1 MRVLPGC
8 SGVNVGNICGTE
20 LAPVH
25 DRIRCHF
32 CSVVHAHEFGGAM
45 NSDQAFENVDDVIAG
60 HGPLNFNGKGRFG
73 EFVGDVEV
81 FQCSPVTRLIE
92 LKIERPHVIGTHCYV
107 TFTWIGGVTVTP
119 TFPLFHLHP

>member
-1 MRVLPGC
+1 
-8 SGVNVGNICGTE
+8 
-20 LAPVH
+20 
-25 DRIRCHF
+25 
-32 CSVVHAHEFGGAM
+32 M

-73 EFVGDVEV
+73 EFVSDVEV
-81 FQCSPVTRLIE
+81 FQRSPVTRLIE